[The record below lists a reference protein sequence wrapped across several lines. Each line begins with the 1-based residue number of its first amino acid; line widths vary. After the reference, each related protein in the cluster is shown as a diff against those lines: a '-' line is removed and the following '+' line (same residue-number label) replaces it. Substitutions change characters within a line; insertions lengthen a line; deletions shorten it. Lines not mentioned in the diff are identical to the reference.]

1 MNAST
6 SSVEKSRGR
15 LTDEVCK
22 RIADDIV
29 LGHFPPGARLEEYT
43 LAERYG
49 VSRTPVREAIK
60 LLAISGLVV
69 YRPNRGASV
78 AEMTPEQL
86 DQTFEA
92 IGELEAACARHAAL
106 RMDDEERAELRRLHE
121 ASRQALQAR
130 DMETYSSRNVE
141 MHELILRGAHNPVL
155 METTVALRA
164 RVTPF
169 RRTQFRDF
177 ERIGASFAEHAMI
190 VEALLGG
197 DAVSAYREMR
207 AHVFSA
213 RSASLR
219 LSPLWTRDRQGGEP

>member
-1 MNAST
+1 MENAPET
-6 SSVEKSRGR
+6 VDKSRGR

-29 LGHFPPGARLEEYT
+29 LGHFAPGARLEEYA

-69 YRPNRGASV
+69 YKPNRGASV
-78 AEMTPEQL
+78 AQMTPEQL
-86 DQTFEA
+86 DYTFEA

-106 RMDDEERAELRRLHE
+106 RMNEAERARLAALHE
-121 ASRQALQAR
+121 ASRAALQSR
-130 DMETYSSRNVE
+130 DMETYSALNVE
-141 MHELILRGAHNPVL
+141 FHELIMDAAHNPVL
-155 METTVALRA
+155 KEVTAALRT

-177 ERIGASFAEHAMI
+177 ERIGASFAEHATI
-190 VEALLGG
+190 VEALLSG
-197 DAVSAYREMR
+197 DALGAFREMR
-207 AHVFSA
+207 AHLLSA
-213 RSASLR
+213 RSASQR
-219 LSPLWTRDRQGGEP
+219 LSPLWGKGEAV